1 MLPIKDENPHPPGF
15 KPKLTYAFIAIN
27 VIVFFFEVS
36 VTGEFFEFTNANAAK
51 LFYEW
56 GAVPACIV
64 GESHIAAGSY
74 TIPCPVTPYVTLLS
88 STFLHGGLM
97 HLGGNMLF
105 LWIFGDNIEAKFG
118 RVKYFVIYLGW
129 GIGAG
134 LIHMLGDPLSPIPA
148 VGASGAISGILGA
161 YLVIFPRARV
171 LTFLM
176 LGFFWRMLLF
186 DVGIF
191 LENASHQG
199 HVFSSI
205 LADFSKSVTIFHR
218 WVWCCRRRSCI
229 SCTYWRVRIRA
240 SGWIYL
246 QKDSRIRIYVRN
258 ALWLSRRLQI
268 AST

>member
-64 GESHIAAGSY
+64 GESHIAAGPY
-74 TIPCPVTPYVTLLS
+74 TIPCPVTPYITLLS

-176 LGFFWRMLLF
+176 LGFFWRMLHIKAMYFLPF
-186 DVGIF
+186 WLIFQNLLPFFIGGFGVAGGGVAYLAHIGGFALGLAVGYIYKKT
-191 LENASHQG
+191 HG
-199 HVFSSI
+199 
-205 LADFSKSVTIFHR
+205 SKF
-218 WVWCCRRRSCI
+218 
-229 SCTYWRVRIRA
+229 TYGTRYGYREDYR
-240 SGWIYL
+240 
-246 QKDSRIRIYVRN
+246 
-258 ALWLSRRLQI
+258 
-268 AST
+268 